1 MQSPL
6 SEPEPATV
14 TSENP
19 LTIRYDQGVIS
30 FAARHLGHYTPKTGD
45 RVLAC
50 YHHGTEDQIVLGLIT
65 ESPGMAA
72 EHGQPEPVVPLT
84 HLQQA
89 TRGDAR

>member
-14 TSENP
+14 TSEHP
-19 LTIRYDQGVIS
+19 LTIRYDEGVIS
-30 FAARHLGHYTPKTGD
+30 FAARHLGHYTPKLGD

-50 YHHGTEDQIVLGLIT
+50 YHHGNEDQIVLGLIT
-65 ESPGMAA
+65 ENPGMKTGTA
-72 EHGQPEPVVPLT
+72 PEPVVPLT

-89 TRGDAR
+89 ARGDAR